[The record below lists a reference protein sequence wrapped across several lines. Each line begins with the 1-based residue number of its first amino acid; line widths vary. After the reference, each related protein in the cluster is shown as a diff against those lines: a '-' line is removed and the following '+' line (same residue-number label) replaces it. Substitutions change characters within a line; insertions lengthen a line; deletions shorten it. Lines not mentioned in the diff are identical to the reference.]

1 MTDVLLRT
9 KRTEMGKNNA
19 VGIGVVLV
27 MVVGSWVEV
36 VVVVGVV
43 RMVVAEV
50 AEADDSYE
58 GRKWEMEK
66 MPGHRHKIYRLGKS
80 FCSIRC

>member
-9 KRTEMGKNNA
+9 KRTDMGKNNA

-50 AEADDSYE
+50 AEADDLYE

-66 MPGHRHKIYRLGKS
+66 MPGHRQNIWPRKKFFLH
-80 FCSIRC
+80 